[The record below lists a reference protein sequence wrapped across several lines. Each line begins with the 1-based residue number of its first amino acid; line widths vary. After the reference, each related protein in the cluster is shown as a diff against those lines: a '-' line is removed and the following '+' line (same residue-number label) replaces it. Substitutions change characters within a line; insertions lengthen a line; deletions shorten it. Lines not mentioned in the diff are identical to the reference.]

1 MKVKLSD
8 VLFTQGTHTV
18 DGITLKVSAD
28 KQVRAYI
35 DGELFLYSPAGMSI
49 GTRVPNNGASQIRV
63 KNALNKIFKA
73 VEYPIVWAVESG
85 GLCFTVEGESFGE
98 CQSYDIGTT
107 YAYHLSGLFHWRVES
122 ARVNEF
128 MYQELKAE
136 RYL

>member
-1 MKVKLSD
+1 MKVKLQD
-8 VLFTQGTHTV
+8 VLYTQGTHTV

-35 DGELFLYSPAGMSI
+35 QGELFMYSPAGMSI
-49 GTRVPNNGASQIRV
+49 ATRIPNCTVSKIRI

-73 VEYPIVWAVESG
+73 IDYPIVWTVEDG
-85 GLCFTVEGESFGE
+85 TLCFTCEGIAYGE
-98 CQSYDIGTT
+98 NQTYDIGTT
-107 YAYHLSGLFHWRVES
+107 YAYNISGLFHWRVEN

-128 MYQELKAE
+128 MYQELKVE

>member
-8 VLFTQGTHTV
+8 VLFQQGTHTV
-18 DGITLKVSAD
+18 DGITLKVSERKD
-28 KQVRAYI
+28 VRAYI

-49 GTRVPNNGASQIRV
+49 GTRVPNNGTSQIRV

-73 VEYPIVWAVESG
+73 VEYPIIWTVEEG
-85 GLCFTVEGESFGE
+85 TLCFTCEDTAYGAN
-98 CQSYDIGTT
+98 QTYDIGTT
-107 YAYHLSGLFHWRVES
+107 YAYSISGLFHWRVEN

-128 MYQELKAE
+128 MYQELKSE